1 MAKLKIGKTIY
12 CIYKGNSIL
21 TEKVGFIGAE
31 SFILENIADAQDY
44 GHLEWK
50 FADYG
55 KTWWTDLR
63 TAKAK
68 LKERYKAL
76 YNREGRI
83 LDGGDWFEIR

>member
-1 MAKLKIGKTIY
+1 MKKPKIGLTVY

-21 TEKVGFIGAE
+21 TEKIGFIGAE

-55 KTWWTDLR
+55 KTWFTEVK
-63 TAKAK
+63 KAK
-68 LKERYKAL
+68 QYLKERYKSL
-76 YNREGRI
+76 YCREGRI
-83 LDGGDWFEIR
+83 VDCGDWFTIR